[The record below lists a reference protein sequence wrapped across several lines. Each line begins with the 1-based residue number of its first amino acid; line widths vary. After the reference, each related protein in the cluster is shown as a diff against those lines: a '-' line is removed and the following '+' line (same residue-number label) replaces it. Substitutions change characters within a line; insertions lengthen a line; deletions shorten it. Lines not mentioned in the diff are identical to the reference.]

1 MSKIYVDEIAPKT
14 VGNKVLLP
22 QGGIIQLQYTQLT
35 STFTTP
41 VTAATNTSID
51 EFSVNITPTSTSSII
66 KLDASWFGEFGIDD
80 DNTWNHIFFCY
91 RDSTFLGSPS
101 GGDRY
106 AGVNTATRSFSGT
119 DAASTPESA
128 YLTYFDSPATTS
140 QITYKLGI
148 VLKLSD
154 TLYTNRT
161 VTDTDTADF
170 ERGVSFISA
179 TEIAG

>member
-1 MSKIYVDEIAPKT
+1 MALSKIINGGVAASGIPS
-14 VGNKVLLP
+14 
-22 QGGIIQLQYTQLT
+22 GGIIQVQRTQLT
-35 STFTTP
+35 STFTTS
-41 VTAATNTSID
+41 VTAKTNTSID

-80 DNTWNHIFFCY
+80 DNTWNHIFFFY

>member
-1 MSKIYVDEIAPKT
+1 MALSKITNGGVAASGIPS
-14 VGNKVLLP
+14 
-22 QGGIIQLQYTQLT
+22 GGIIQVQRTQLT
-35 STFTTP
+35 STFTTS
-41 VTAATNTSID
+41 VAAKTNTSID

-80 DNTWNHIFFCY
+80 DNTWNHIFFFY